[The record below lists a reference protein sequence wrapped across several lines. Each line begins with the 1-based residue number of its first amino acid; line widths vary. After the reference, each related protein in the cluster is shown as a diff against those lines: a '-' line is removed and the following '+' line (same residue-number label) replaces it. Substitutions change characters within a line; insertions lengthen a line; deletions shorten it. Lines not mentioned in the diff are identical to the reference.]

1 MNGFAIQT
9 TTFNGEWGPDGTY
22 GNTDDGTEYTGGKT
36 TSGTAGQSN
45 AYIQYDFP
53 NAVGLPTLVYWYE
66 GTVATAANSSYGASD
81 AYLTTDISYIYIFL
95 CL

>member
-1 MNGFAIQT
+1 MFNDRAYRFDVSDSMNVGLLFKLS

-22 GNTDDGTEYTGGKT
+22 GNTDDGTEYTSGKT

-53 NAVGLPTLVYWYE
+53 NAVGLPTRLLV
-66 GTVATAANSSYGASD
+66 
-81 AYLTTDISYIYIFL
+81 
-95 CL
+95 